1 MANAQTQEAGAVSAA
16 VEELRKAIIAAD
28 RSKLEKLAADE
39 LTYGHSSARL
49 ENKAQF
55 VDAIANGTSGFSAIE
70 LSDQTVDIVD
80 NVALVRHNFLGTRL
94 KGGDKMKLAILTVW
108 VQRQNQWKMLARQA
122 VKI

>member
-80 NVALVRHNFLGTRL
+80 NIALVRHNFLGTRL